1 MRRKH
6 FKRAFF
12 IWLYFSGFCFLSTL
26 LVDGMVPA
34 INAGEGALYM
44 SAWFV
49 TLFDLIG
56 SRKEVAV

>member
-1 MRRKH
+1 MKRKY

-12 IWLYFSGFCFLSTL
+12 IGLCFSGFCFLSTL
-26 LVDGMVPA
+26 SVDGMVPA
-34 INAGEGALYM
+34 INAGEGALYL

-56 SRKEVAV
+56 SRKETAV